1 MADIHVQSELIQ
13 GPVRVAV
20 LETDLPIPG
29 VTFLLGNDLA
39 GHGMIPDVV
48 VSEKPVNESPT
59 AKLDQEKPHLFPVCV
74 VTRSQTVSEAV
85 DSPSLSHRDTL
96 FSQVMN
102 RENLIRAQEEDPALA
117 KLRHIADDKSINA
130 IPEPGLTQNGE
141 LGGETEVVDF
151 PSPSG
156 NPKNSE
162 LLGKL
167 DQYLADLS
175 PSQRESLKILFGKY
189 SSVISDVP
197 GFCNTHVHDV
207 ILRSPEIFPIK

>member
-1 MADIHVQSELIQ
+1 MSVGGKEEVEGRRGSGRGQ
-13 GPVRVAV
+13 
-20 LETDLPIPG
+20 
-29 VTFLLGNDLA
+29 N
-39 GHGMIPDVV
+39 
-48 VSEKPVNESPT
+48 
-59 AKLDQEKPHLFPVCV
+59 
-74 VTRSQTVSEAV
+74 VSEAV

-102 RENLIRAQEEDPALA
+102 RENLIRAQEEDPSLA

-141 LGGETEVVDF
+141 LCGETEVVDF

-175 PSQRESLKILFGKY
+175 PSQRES
-189 SSVISDVP
+189 
-197 GFCNTHVHDV
+197 
-207 ILRSPEIFPIK
+207 